1 MYNYIYDKFK
11 KMDNK
16 RNNLE
21 KTTNYDIYISS
32 KTSLFVFCMLFNQV
46 TTSPNVEYKNDVS

>member
-1 MYNYIYDKFK
+1 
-11 KMDNK
+11 MDNK